1 MGSMGQ
7 ESREG
12 LPFKL
17 KNENLF
23 HKKSH
28 VHGEWIESMSGDWFS
43 VADPGTGEIW
53 AHCVNN
59 TTGDVDRAV
68 KSSHAAFQSY
78 KKLNPMIRSQLL
90 AKFDALIRE
99 NREDLARMLIYET
112 GKPFAEA
119 CGEIDYATSFTR
131 WFAGEAERISGT
143 VHVAATPN
151 RRVFTVKQPIGV
163 VVGLAPWNFPIATA
177 LRKVAAALAAGCT
190 IVVKPSPETPFT
202 TLALAYLA
210 QQAGFAAGVFN
221 VLPVSLENTP
231 SVCEALCKHP
241 LVSKVT
247 LTGSTRVGKLITKHC
262 AEGLKK
268 VSLELGGNCPYI
280 IFADANL
287 EQALSHL
294 MALKFK
300 HAGQVCVTANRVYV
314 QAEVYDKFSEM
325 VAEATRKLKLGHG
338 AAEDT
343 TIGPVT
349 TPQSLVKIE
358 NQVKDAVAHGAKV
371 IVGGQRVTDRGGGY
385 FFEPS
390 VITNMTQ
397 GMLLT
402 REETFGPVC
411 GLYKFD
417 TEDEVVTYANNT
429 SLGLASY
436 FFTKDVDRTW
446 RLLENLEAGIIGMN
460 TGNSGSADSPFGGIK
475 ESGYGKEAGRDVAVG
490 EYLITKTGT
499 LTLEGQY

>member
-1 MGSMGQ
+1 
-7 ESREG
+7 
-12 LPFKL
+12 
-17 KNENLF
+17 
-23 HKKSH
+23 
-28 VHGEWIESMSGDWFS
+28 
-43 VADPGTGEIW
+43 
-53 AHCVNN
+53 
-59 TTGDVDRAV
+59 
-68 KSSHAAFQSY
+68 
-78 KKLNPMIRSQLL
+78 MIRAQLL
-90 AKFDALIRE
+90 TKFDALIRE

-119 CGEIDYATSFTR
+119 CGEIDYATSFTH

-143 VHVAATPN
+143 VHITAAPN
-151 RRVFTVKQPIGV
+151 RRVFTIKQPIGV

-177 LRKVAAALAAGCT
+177 LRKVAAAMAAGCT
-190 IVVKPSPETPFT
+190 IIIKPSPETPFT
-202 TLALAYLA
+202 TLALAHLA

-221 VLPVSLENTP
+221 VLPANLANTP

-241 LVSKVT
+241 LVSKVS

-268 VSLELGGNCPYI
+268 VTLELGGNCPYI
-280 IFADANL
+280 IFDDANL

-314 QAEVYDKFSEM
+314 QAGVYEQFSKM
-325 VAEATRKLKLGHG
+325 VADATRKLKLGHG
-338 AAEDT
+338 AEDDT

-349 TPQSLVKIE
+349 TPQSLGKIE
-358 NQVKDAVAHGAKV
+358 NQIKDAVAHGGKL
-371 IVGGQRVTDRGGGY
+371 IVGGHRVTNRGGGY

-397 GMLLT
+397 DMLLT

-417 TEDEVVTYANNT
+417 TEEEVVGYANDT

-436 FFTKDVDRTW
+436 FFTKNVDRTW

-460 TGNSGSADSPFGGIK
+460 TGEFGCNYQQKGSLRNENRANVLFHRQYGGSRQSVRRYQAVRIWQGVRQRRRRGRILGHEDRDSYFGGTVLDRVRV
-475 ESGYGKEAGRDVAVG
+475 YRL
-490 EYLITKTGT
+490 LIQKLSPVFPSISCVSDLRTVLNKDHTCHVERIA
-499 LTLEGQY
+499 LQYRTV

>member
-1 MGSMGQ
+1 M
-7 ESREG
+7 
-12 LPFKL
+12 
-17 KNENLF
+17 
-23 HKKSH
+23 
-28 VHGEWIESMSGDWFS
+28 
-43 VADPGTGEIW
+43 
-53 AHCVNN
+53 
-59 TTGDVDRAV
+59 RA
-68 KSSHAAFQSY
+68 
-78 KKLNPMIRSQLL
+78 QLL
-90 AKFDALIRE
+90 SKFDALIRE
-99 NREDLARMLIYET
+99 NREDLARMLVYET
-112 GKPFAEA
+112 GKPFAEG
-119 CGEIDYATSFTR
+119 CGEIDYATSFTH

-143 VHVAATPN
+143 VHVAAAPN
-151 RRVFTVKQPIGV
+151 RRVFTIKQPIGV

-177 LRKVAAALAAGCT
+177 LRKVAAAMAAGCT
-190 IVVKPSPETPFT
+190 IIIKPSPETPFT
-202 TLALAYLA
+202 TLALAHLA

-221 VLPVSLENTP
+221 VLPANLENTP

-247 LTGSTRVGKLITKHC
+247 LTGSTRVGKLVTKHC

-268 VSLELGGNCPYI
+268 VTLELGGNCPYI

-314 QAEVYDKFSEM
+314 QAEVYDKFAAM
-325 VAEATRKLKLGHG
+325 VADATRKLKLGHG

-358 NQVKDAVAHGAKV
+358 NQVKDALAHGGKV
-371 IVGGQRVTDRGGGY
+371 IVGGQRVTDRGGY

-397 GMLLT
+397 DMLLT
-402 REETFGPVC
+402 REETFGPIC

-417 TEDEVVTYANNT
+417 TEEEVVSYANST

-460 TGNSGSADSPFGGIK
+460 TGKLGCRQRKAYLQARISLTQYSTGNSGAADSPFGGIK
-475 ESGYGKEAGRDVAVG
+475 QSGYGKESGRDVGVA